1 MQQLTVRVDDETGE
15 AIDERASDSDV
26 STSEAVRELLR
37 LGFDHERLQAEVD
50 DLRRQLQAVN
60 RRESEHQELV
70 EYVQRERALQE
81 RREERARRREKRKQ
95 RRQAATIL
103 QRAWWAIAGDPYVR
117 QEEA

>member
-1 MQQLTVRVDDETGE
+1 MQQLTVRVDDETAE

-60 RRESEHQELV
+60 RRESEYQELV
-70 EYVQRERALQE
+70 EYVEQEKSLKERERE
-81 RREERARRREKRKQ
+81 RRDAPLWRRARWFVFG
-95 RRQAATIL
+95 
-103 QRAWWAIAGDPYVR
+103 RA
-117 QEEA
+117 